1 MDHFA
6 PVAPSHVRALVLPV
20 GRIERDKFLR
30 FVQRL
35 QTEASVVPLS
45 DIEQKT
51 HDEAFFLSPKAFPQG
66 SLLYRFSP
74 AAPSEQQQ
82 QLSPFELFR
91 EPLLVL
97 GVVDATQED
106 GQEELGHAAAYLKE
120 KHPRVVQ
127 RQLIVLKEDENELA
141 SRIGNEINVANV
153 EHGNDPSLRQAICEV
168 SARFLV
174 ELTTYAKA
182 MQASPTIQTPGQTAR
197 SLQRTTSLRES
208 EKRPSTG
215 HATPPPS
222 GSVSSPTDDGSPAP
236 TSRVPP
242 LPATSFDQIPGAN
255 STSSGIARPDSRASD
270 QSAPVKPKGK
280 STRASSQDR
289 VSVQGFGSSTS
300 QEKARI
306 RGRAR
311 VGIVV
316 GSIYLMAGH
325 WREALRLLV
334 EHTTKARSLS
344 DHLWHAKGLENM
356 IVCMLLLA
364 WSGVEFQVPSICDP
378 VTDRTSSPNV
388 ARLTAEAKA
397 AAEGTKQQLQ
407 IFRLSVAIPD
417 MAKLI
422 LSLYRSTEGSLEL
435 PFLCH
440 AEATI
445 RMSKLLAALSSVK
458 GQLTPAALR
467 LICVSQYASSEAT
480 PSPLRA
486 SGPAAALGNAKL
498 LSKVAIADMLAFALP
513 TPDDNL
519 AISDHIR
526 ILSGVASSY
535 AMLAL
540 ERKKAI
546 TIRDLVVRLTGAL
559 IQARKLGA
567 AEMGIHPAAAIS
579 MDTGADTIRTISEE
593 SGGINDLIA
602 DVANI
607 YGASLIPPGRSETP
621 IYLNPQG
628 FGNQGLTI
636 QLLGDLINF
645 CEASPEPFGVLW
657 LTSSVLRTAGP
668 YAAIDAA
675 PFKSAVNVFN
685 REEQMHLATVIS
697 QTVAASR
704 HLGLSDVQATYWDP
718 FLVRGVEIQ
727 QATGEKAVIDRQRLN
742 QADGVVDPRNPLLYD
757 PNASRPGTA
766 TTKKTYV
773 LVDQEPS
780 ECMVTLQNPFDIP
793 VDIEN
798 LELVT
803 DGVPLTSHHEPVT
816 LGPLRFQQV
825 RLMISPQ
832 CTGPTK
838 ITGCRVKMQG
848 CVSQVFP
855 IVPEAWSAKTP
866 LTIKDLGLQSRPPR
880 SNGEGQYDLKS
891 LGVEPE
897 VIDCTVLDALP
908 TLVLDN
914 VSDLESGMML
924 LDGENRHLRLVLRNT
939 SPVAAAVFEI
949 KTTNDALR
957 PLGKDEVAKLDTFS
971 GVNARRGLSVID
983 QDDAQKNLMRPG
995 ECLEFDF
1002 ELRGKAGVSRTQANF
1017 FFCSHTDVDEE
1028 DTTTAA
1034 RSPASGRYARMLSVP
1049 VDMTVNAALQVHNLE
1064 VTESDSGKDD
1074 ALVVSFDIRNAWPK
1088 SISYSCSGGYG
1099 GEDDDSS
1106 SFELSDRQ
1114 GIIAPGEIRRVFLL
1128 SKRGA
1133 DVAAFGVDDDVLQTS
1148 FLNSLLVRW
1157 SVDGRSG
1164 VVDMQSLSIPP
1175 DSLDFIRAA
1184 PVDVD
1189 LVVVDDEDG
1198 IKQPLPVGSFV
1209 RVRVKIS
1216 NRAQY
1221 SGPLFVQLQPRTS
1234 EAGRDDRRLAV
1245 AGTLQ
1250 RIVPPPKEGDD
1261 ARLVD
1266 FVLCPL
1272 LAGVLQLE
1280 AIVKRA
1286 QIGATRA
1293 AESEWCCRKALAL
1306 QVQGGG

>member
-35 QTEASVVPLS
+35 QTEASVIPLA
-45 DIEQKT
+45 DIQQKT
-51 HDEAFFLSPKAFPQG
+51 DDDAFFLSPKAFPQG

-74 AAPSEQQQ
+74 AAPSDQQH

-97 GVVDATQED
+97 GVVDATQEAS
-106 GQEELGHAAAYLKE
+106 QKELGDAAAYLKE
-120 KHPRVVQ
+120 KHPRVVH

-153 EHGNDPSLRQAICEV
+153 EHDNDPSLRQAVCEV

-197 SLQRTTSLRES
+197 SLQRTTSLREN

-255 STSSGIARPDSRASD
+255 STSSGISRPDSRASD
-270 QSAPVKPKGK
+270 QSAAAKPKGK
-280 STRASSQDR
+280 SARASSQDR

-325 WREALRLLV
+325 WKEALRLLV

-397 AAEGTKQQLQ
+397 ASEGTKQQLQ

-440 AEATI
+440 AEATV

-467 LICVSQYASSEAT
+467 LICISQYASSDAT
-480 PSPLRA
+480 ISPLRA

-498 LSKVAIADMLAFALP
+498 LSKIAIADMLAFALP

-526 ILSGVASSY
+526 ILSGVVCSY
-535 AMLAL
+535 AMLGL

-546 TIRDLVVRLTGAL
+546 TIKDLVVRLTGAL

-579 MDTGADTIRTISEE
+579 LDTGADTIRAISEE
-593 SGGINDLIA
+593 SGGINDLVA
-602 DVANI
+602 DVVNI

-668 YAAIDAA
+668 YSAIDAA
-675 PFKSAVNVFN
+675 PFKSSTNAFN
-685 REEQMHLATVIS
+685 RQEQMHLATVIS

-727 QATGEKAVIDRQRLN
+727 QAIGEKAVIDRQRLI
-742 QADGVVDPRNPLLYD
+742 QADGVVDPKNPLLYD

-773 LVDQEPS
+773 LVDKEPS
-780 ECMVTLQNPFDIP
+780 ECLVTLQNPFDIP

-803 DGVPLTSHHEPVT
+803 DGVPLSSHHEPVT
-816 LGPLRFQQV
+816 LGPLRFQQI

-832 CTGPTK
+832 RTGPTK

-848 CVSQVFP
+848 CVPQVFP
-855 IVPEAWSAKTP
+855 IVSEAWSAKTP
-866 LTIKDLGLQSRPPR
+866 MTIKELGLQARPPR
-880 SNGEGQYDLKS
+880 SDDDGQHDLKN
-891 LGVEPE
+891 LGVDPE
-897 VIDCTVLDALP
+897 IIDCTVLDALP
-908 TLVLDN
+908 TLVFDN
-914 VSDLESGMML
+914 VSDLESGLML
-924 LDGENRHLRLVLRNT
+924 LEGENRHIRLLLRNT

-949 KTTNDALR
+949 KT
-957 PLGKDEVAKLDTFS
+957 
-971 GVNARRGLSVID
+971 NANVRKGLSVID
-983 QDDAQKNLMRPG
+983 QDDAEKNLIPPG

-1002 ELRGKAGVSRTQANF
+1002 ELHGKAGISRTQANF
-1017 FFCSHTDVDEE
+1017 FFCSQPVDTDADE
-1028 DTTTAA
+1028 DNTTTPA
-1034 RSPASGRYARMLSVP
+1034 RSHTSGRYARMLSVP
-1049 VDMTVNAALQVHNLE
+1049 VDMTVNAALQIHNLE
-1064 VTESDSGKDD
+1064 VTESEAIVDD
-1074 ALVVSFDIRNAWPK
+1074 ALVVSYDIRNAWPK
-1088 SISYSCSGGYG
+1088 SISYSCSGGHG
-1099 GEDDDSS
+1099 GENGDDNGVSS
-1106 SFELSDRQ
+1106 LELSNRQ
-1114 GIIAPGEIRRVFLL
+1114 GFIAPGEIRRVFLM

-1133 DVAAFGVDDDVLQTS
+1133 DAAAFGVDDEVLQKS
-1148 FLNSLLVRW
+1148 FLSSLVVRW

-1164 VVDMQSLSIPP
+1164 VVDMQSLSMSPE
-1175 DSLDFIRAA
+1175 SLDLIRAA
-1184 PVDVD
+1184 PVDVNL
-1189 LVVVDDEDG
+1189 LVVEDG
-1198 IKQPLPVGSFV
+1198 DGGTKQPLPVGSFV

-1250 RIVPPPKEGDD
+1250 RVVSPPKEGEE

-1280 AIVKRA
+1280 ALVKRA
-1286 QIGATRA
+1286 QIGAARA
-1293 AESEWCCRKALAL
+1293 EESEWCCRKALAL
-1306 QVQGGG
+1306 RVQGGS